1 MPPNRFDDPH
11 RHHPRRLRP
20 RRGAALKASSTRSF
34 FPPFAT
40 ISRATPAATEPA
52 IAATEPAIV
61 AVGRDDVAA
70 AVVTDAIGAV
80 GVNRGDVAAIVAV
93 GVNRGGVAIA
103 HRLAAR

>member
-1 MPPNRFDDPH
+1 LAYGRALTRDP
-11 RHHPRRLRP
+11 
-20 RRGAALKASSTRSF
+20 SY

-40 ISRATPAATEPA
+40 ISRGTAATEPA

-93 GVNRGGVAIA
+93 GVNRGGVPIA